1 MSNYTEI
8 IQGHTL
14 EYFDDEHQYIVDGIC
29 VPSITQILAVKFGHK
44 YDYVNPEKLK
54 KSAEYGTAV
63 HKAIEEY
70 CLNGTE
76 SDLIEL
82 KNFKFLEEK
91 YKFEVTENETPV
103 ILFKDDKP
111 IAAGRLDLVMIY
123 NDKLTGADIKCTSSL
138 DREYVAYQLNLYR
151 IAYKQCYGEEWQRL
165 RAIRLK
171 GQTGRS
177 FVNLPINE
185 NSAWELVEEY
195 ERQLQK
201 SR

>member
-1 MSNYTEI
+1 M
-8 IQGHTL
+8 
-14 EYFDDEHQYIVDGIC
+14 
-29 VPSITQILAVKFGHK
+29 
-44 YDYVNPEKLK
+44 
-54 KSAEYGTAV
+54 
-63 HKAIEEY
+63 
-70 CLNGTE
+70 NGTE